1 MNNMLQNESGDRL
14 VTARQRAREA
24 LSHREPDRVP
34 VDFWSTAETDARLLE
49 HMGLAN
55 REELL
60 EAFAVDFRYIA
71 GPEYT
76 GPPVQIHDDGTR
88 YDLWGVPRRQVG
100 VKGDGWEQIY
110 WEVVS
115 YPLADCASVAD
126 VEAYDKWPSPDW
138 FDYSV
143 IREQCARC
151 DDYCVVF
158 EGDRLNRIAQLK
170 PAMYLRGADQIL
182 VDMMVAPDL
191 FDAIV
196 GRISEFYLEYQ
207 RRILQAA
214 DGAID
219 LLMTGDDFGMQNGPI
234 MAPEQW
240 RARLK
245 PGFAA
250 FIELAHQYGV
260 PVMHHTCGSV
270 FELIPDFIDAGL
282 DVLQSLQ
289 PEARDMDPAR
299 MKKLYGADLAF
310 QGGISIQ
317 RTLPFGTPHEVREE
331 ARHLFE
337 AMKPGGG
344 FFAGTSHKIQ
354 ADTPVENVVALIEAY
369 REFGTYA

>member
-1 MNNMLQNESGDRL
+1 M
-14 VTARQRAREA
+14 TAKQRAKAA
-24 LSHREPDRVP
+24 LLHREPDRVP
-34 VDFWSTAETDARLLE
+34 VDFWSTAETDARLLQ
-49 HMGLAN
+49 HLGLAD
-55 REELL
+55 REVLL
-60 EAFAVDFRYIA
+60 QAFAIDFRYIA
-71 GPEYT
+71 GPEYA
-76 GPPVQIHDDGTR
+76 GPALPVQADGTR

-100 VKGDGWEQIY
+100 IKGDGWEQLY

-115 YPLADCASVAD
+115 YPLADCTSVAD
-126 VEAYDKWPSPDW
+126 VEAYANWPSPDW

-143 IREQCARC
+143 IQEQCARC
-151 DDYCVVF
+151 GDYCVIF

-170 PAMYLRGADQIL
+170 PAMYLRGADRIL
-182 VDMMVAPDL
+182 VDMVLAPEL

-196 GRISEFYLEYQ
+196 GRINDFYLEYE
-207 RRILQAA
+207 RRLLEAA

-234 MAPEQW
+234 MAPQQW

-250 FIELAHQYGV
+250 FIELAHRYSV

-270 FELIPDFIDAGL
+270 FALIPDFIDADL

-289 PEARDMDPAR
+289 PEARQMDPAH

-317 RTLPFGTPHEVREE
+317 RTLPFGTPHEVRAEV
-331 ARHLFE
+331 RRLFE

-369 REFGTYA
+369 RDFGTYA